1 MIHSSLII
9 INNPFHFCNP
19 FCISNIKFYQ
29 MIHSSLT
36 IMIHSS
42 FEIYYVYCIVLIHC
56 ILSICLVFT
65 VALLISHLV
74 IQYNRITHSSL
85 IIMNDPF
92 QFCNP
97 FCIWININYYQMI
110 HSSLI
115 IMIHSSFTI
124 YFVSYIELIHFTLS
138 ICLVFHYTAEFSSS
152 HPILSSVPFQVNY
165 YDPFQFYDYY
175 PFQSHDLFNIVIH
188 FTY

>member
-1 MIHSSLII
+1 
-9 INNPFHFCNP
+9 
-19 FCISNIKFYQ
+19 
-29 MIHSSLT
+29 
-36 IMIHSS
+36 MIHSS

-56 ILSICLVFT
+56 ILPICLVFI

-74 IQYNRITHSSL
+74 IQYNPITHSSL

-97 FCIWININYYQMI
+97 FRISNIQHQFLSNDPFQFDYYDPF
-110 HSSLI
+110 
-115 IMIHSSFTI
+115 SFAI

-152 HPILSSVPFQVNY
+152 HPLLSNVPSQVNY
-165 YDPFQFYDYY
+165 YDPFQFYDYFPSSLAIY
-175 PFQSHDLFNIVIH
+175 LI
-188 FTY
+188 

>member
-1 MIHSSLII
+1 
-9 INNPFHFCNP
+9 
-19 FCISNIKFYQ
+19 
-29 MIHSSLT
+29 
-36 IMIHSS
+36 MIHSS

-65 VALLISHLV
+65 IALLISHLV
-74 IQYNRITHSSL
+74 IQYNPITHSSL

-92 QFCNP
+92 QFCNL
-97 FCIWININYYQMI
+97 FCISNIIKDPISNIQHQISNIKFYQMI
-110 HSSLI
+110 HSSLV
-115 IMIHSSFTI
+115 IMIHSSFAI

-152 HPILSSVPFQVNY
+152 HPILSNVPFQVNY

-175 PFQSHDLFNIVIH
+175 SFQSHDLFSIAIH

>member
-9 INNPFHFCNP
+9 INNSFHFCNP

-74 IQYNRITHSSL
+74 IQYNPITHSSL

-97 FCIWININYYQMI
+97 FCISNIQ
-110 HSSLI
+110 HQ
-115 IMIHSSFTI
+115 F
-124 YFVSYIELIHFTLS
+124 LS
-138 ICLVFHYTAEFSSS
+138 ND
-152 HPILSSVPFQVNY
+152 PFQFDY
-165 YDPFQFYDYY
+165 YDPFQFCN
-175 PFQSHDLFNIVIH
+175 LFCIL
-188 FTY
+188 Y